1 VNVDHIRTNE
11 QLADI
16 VTKTLGPAKLVELQ
30 QMLGVIKVN

>member
-1 VNVDHIRTNE
+1 VNVYHIRTNE

-16 VTKTLGPAKLVELQ
+16 ITKTLGRAKLVELL

>member
-1 VNVDHIRTNE
+1 VNVDHLPTNE

-16 VTKTLGPAKLVELQ
+16 ITKTLGRAKLVELQ